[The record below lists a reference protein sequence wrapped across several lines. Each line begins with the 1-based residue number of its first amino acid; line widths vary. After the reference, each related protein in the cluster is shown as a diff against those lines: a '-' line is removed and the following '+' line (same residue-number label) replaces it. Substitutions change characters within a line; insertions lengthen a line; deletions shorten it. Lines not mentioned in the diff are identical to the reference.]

1 MLSSFTHL
9 LQKLTIKLT
18 LEHHLTQ
25 VLSDPIQCCLFIQTT
40 EPRHSPNR
48 IYMFI
53 YQIMM
58 CKSYIASAQMTPHWE
73 RRHICWRKEP
83 PHRDTTT
90 AWNSRPTRPVWGLIK
105 VNVKSHAAM
114 DGMSDCLGHSLGG
127 PDGWQSEHV
136 PAVHPCSSEGKPGR
150 GLHQQEYSQ
159 IIEVCDYFSPF
170 STC

>member
-1 MLSSFTHL
+1 
-9 LQKLTIKLT
+9 
-18 LEHHLTQ
+18 
-25 VLSDPIQCCLFIQTT
+25 
-40 EPRHSPNR
+40 
-48 IYMFI
+48 
-53 YQIMM
+53 
-58 CKSYIASAQMTPHWE
+58 
-73 RRHICWRKEP
+73 
-83 PHRDTTT
+83 
-90 AWNSRPTRPVWGLIK
+90 
-105 VNVKSHAAM
+105 M